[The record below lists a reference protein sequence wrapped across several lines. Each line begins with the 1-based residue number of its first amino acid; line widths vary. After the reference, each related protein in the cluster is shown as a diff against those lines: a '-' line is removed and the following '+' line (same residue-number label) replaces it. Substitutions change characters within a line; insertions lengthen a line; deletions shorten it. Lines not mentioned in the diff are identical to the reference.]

1 MRKRTIC
8 VVMLFAVS
16 SASLAEGGSCP
27 AGYYP
32 IGGQGAAG
40 CAPISNYEGS
50 SDNGAESRPQLSWVT
65 TWGAVAIDG
74 SRRAMG
80 ASNGAKSKYEA
91 EATASADCR
100 SRGGG
105 AICGKRVLAY
115 ENQCVA
121 VVTGDNTNNAIA
133 AESIEIASDLAL
145 KSCTEEHDTNCH
157 VYYSAC
163 TKPVLTR

>member
-1 MRKRTIC
+1 MRIKTIC
-8 VVMLFAVS
+8 VVTLFAVS
-16 SASLAEGGSCP
+16 SVSFAEGGSCP

-40 CAPISNYEGS
+40 CAPIPNYGGS
-50 SDNGAESRPQLSWVT
+50 SINGGESRPQLSWVT

-74 SRRAMG
+74 GRRAMG
-80 ASNGAKSKYEA
+80 ASTGAKSKYEA
-91 EATASADCR
+91 EAAATADCR
-100 SRGGG
+100 SRGGWAG
-105 AICGKRVLAY
+105 CGQRVLAY

-121 VVTGDNTNNAIA
+121 VVTGDNTNKAIA

-157 VYYSAC
+157 VYYSSC
-163 TKPVLTR
+163 TKPVLAK